1 MYHWPPYIVLD
12 TFPTSSAATFQTPNW
27 KHPSNKCNSTSI
39 MEERYRDNYPLE
51 NVEMECYG
59 LSPPNIIAEPYFFIE

>member
-1 MYHWPPYIVLD
+1 
-12 TFPTSSAATFQTPNW
+12 
-27 KHPSNKCNSTSI
+27 